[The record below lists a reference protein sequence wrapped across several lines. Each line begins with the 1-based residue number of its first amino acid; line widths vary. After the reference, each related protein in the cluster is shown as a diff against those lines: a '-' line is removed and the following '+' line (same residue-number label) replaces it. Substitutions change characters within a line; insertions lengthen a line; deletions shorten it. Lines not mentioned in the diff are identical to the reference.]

1 MDELQN
7 RIRYHFKSVQLLE
20 KALHPAG
27 TSPLQGNK
35 QLGLVGDSVL
45 SISILDGWYDSKKK
59 KKYRHACLF
68 FQEFGMFL
76 TN

>member
-59 KKYRHACLF
+59 KNIGTLAYSSRNLVCF
-68 FQEFGMFL
+68 
-76 TN
+76 

>member
-20 KALHPAG
+20 EALHPAG

-59 KKYRHACLF
+59 KISARLPILPGIWYVSD
-68 FQEFGMFL
+68 
-76 TN
+76 